1 MTQRLKRADIREL
14 DEVRR
19 ILEAAIVEA
28 AERYTGCLQ
37 NEGLPVRTEEAA
49 ETGRLEQC
57 IDADVNFHATIAEA
71 THNEI
76 LSELYRATAIHLR
89 DGFKRIYADTGYL
102 LASQPSHDRLA
113 FILAHD
119 TLKTL

>member
-1 MTQRLKRADIREL
+1 MKAYLS
-14 DEVRR
+14 
-19 ILEAAIVEA
+19 
-28 AERYTGCLQ
+28 ERK
-37 NEGLPVRTEEAA
+37 EAA
-49 ETGRLEQC
+49 ETSRLEQC

-113 FILAHD
+113 AFILAHD
-119 TLKTL
+119 TRNALKTIRIILEEP